1 MKDRQMGIGFATGR
15 RNFKKVLLSHLR
27 AWEASKKELHG
38 TDHLRLHLFVSY
50 DVEYRDTQST
60 DYTNLPQEIVDAF
73 ESITF
78 VGEKNTLRSL
88 ERIRGSGKYTYEDLD
103 ALFGSGYAGK
113 RNEVLFAAIE
123 SKMDYLLFL
132 DDDEYPMAVTKKND
146 VCLWSGQ
153 KVIASHLKEIPK
165 ADYTHGY
172 HCGYISPIPQIRF
185 DDTLTKTIF
194 RLFIEAISNDIVKWD
209 EIKRLVE
216 SGGVTYASTEI
227 LINQRTQDV
236 PELNG
241 CKFISGANLCINLT
255 DPQKTFPFYNPPGAR
270 GEDTFLSTLLQ
281 ERTVLK
287 IPCYTFHDGFSSYQ
301 DLLEGSLPLQLK
313 PMTTESADI
322 NERFLN
328 ACIGWIRY
336 KPLMIY
342 ITDKD
347 NYALR
352 MNAIRQALETTL
364 PIMSVYF
371 MDGRFLNILTEFESY
386 AREAENHYRLF
397 QTVQNTWARI
407 VRRIA

>member
-88 ERIRGSGKYTYEDLD
+88 ERIRGSGKYTNEDLD

-255 DPQKTFPFYNPPGAR
+255 DPQKTFPFFNPPGAR

>member
-27 AWEASKKELHG
+27 AWEASKKELQG
-38 TDHLRLHLFVSY
+38 TDHIRLHLFVSY
-50 DVEYRDTQST
+50 DVGYRDTQST

-88 ERIRGSGKYTYEDLD
+88 ERIRGSGKYTNEDLD

-185 DDTLTKTIF
+185 DDTLTETIF
-194 RLFIEAISNDIVKWD
+194 RQFIEAISNDIVKWD

-236 PELNG
+236 PQLNG

-255 DPQKTFPFYNPPGAR
+255 DPQKTFPFFNPPGAR

-342 ITDKD
+342 ITEKD

-386 AREAENHYRLF
+386 AREAENHNRLF

>member
-27 AWEASKKELHG
+27 AWEASKKELQG

-88 ERIRGSGKYTYEDLD
+88 ERIRGSGKYTNEDLD

-185 DDTLTKTIF
+185 DDTLTETIF

-255 DPQKTFPFYNPPGAR
+255 DPQKTFPFFNPPGAR
-270 GEDTFLSTLLQ
+270 GEDTFLSTLLH

>member
-1 MKDRQMGIGFATGR
+1 MGIGFATGR

-88 ERIRGSGKYTYEDLD
+88 ERIRGSGKYTNEDLD

-255 DPQKTFPFYNPPGAR
+255 DPQKTFPFFNPPGAR